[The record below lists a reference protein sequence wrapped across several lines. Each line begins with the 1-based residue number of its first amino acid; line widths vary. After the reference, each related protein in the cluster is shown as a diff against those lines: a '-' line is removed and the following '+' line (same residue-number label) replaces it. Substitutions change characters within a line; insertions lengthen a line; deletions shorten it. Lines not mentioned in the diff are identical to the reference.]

1 MKFLSSLTLYL
12 LAFGLPSLVFAQVP
26 CVNGF
31 ADGYPCLNVDLY
43 AAIPIADLGGG
54 ENGNDCWGWTGPT
67 GREYAIFCRSNG
79 TAFIEIT
86 NPNAPV
92 YLGNLPTQTT
102 NSLWRDVKVFNDH
115 AFIVAEA
122 GLHGIQVFN
131 LMQLENVVNPPL
143 EFITDAH
150 YFMFS
155 NAHNI
160 AINEETGYAYA
171 VGTNTFNGGLHIVDI
186 NSPLNPVIA
195 GDFASDGYTHDVQVV
210 IYNGPDTD
218 FVGKEIA
225 FACNENAV
233 TIVDVT
239 DKLNTEMLGSS
250 AHDQVGYIHQG
261 WLTEDHR
268 YFLVNDELD
277 ELDFGNNTR
286 TYIYDVSDLENPVVH
301 GMYDAAVGSID
312 HNLYVKGNLCYQANY
327 SSGLRILSL
336 NQIDDGVLFETGFF
350 DTNPDSDIVS
360 FTGAWSTYPYFESGN
375 VIISTFSHFFL
386 VRPTDGVNSVA
397 ESYEDVE
404 WSIFPNPTQNTFT
417 VHAPAAELTKGVT
430 VTTQLGQTLELQTTT
445 FGGDHLQLN
454 TSHLPAG
461 IYTVRLNATQQSS
474 LLIKH

>member
-1 MKFLSSLTLYL
+1 MKFSHSLSFFL
-12 LAFGLPSLVFAQVP
+12 LALAVPCMVSAQVP
-26 CVNGF
+26 CINGF
-31 ADGYPCLNVDLY
+31 ADGYPCFNVDLY

-79 TAFIEIT
+79 TAFIEVT
-86 NPNAPV
+86 NPNGPI

-102 NSLWRDVKVFNDH
+102 SSLWRDAKVFNDH
-115 AFIVAEA
+115 AFIVSEA
-122 GLHGIQVFN
+122 GQHGIQVFD
-131 LMQLENVVNPPL
+131 LMQLENVINPPVQ
-143 EFITDAH
+143 FAPSAH
-150 YFMFS
+150 YNMLG

-160 AINEETGYAYA
+160 AINEATGFAYA
-171 VGTNTFNGGLHIVDI
+171 VGSNTFSGGLHIVDI
-186 NSPLNPVIA
+186 NDPLNPVIA
-195 GDFASDGYTHDVQVV
+195 GDFAADGYTHDVHVV

-225 FACNENAV
+225 FACNEN
-233 TIVDVT
+233 TITIADVT
-239 DKLNTEMLGSS
+239 DKSNTEMLSSS

-301 GMYDAAVGSID
+301 GMYEAAVSSID
-312 HNLYVKGNLCYQANY
+312 HNLYVKGNLCYEANY

-336 NQIDDGVLFETGFF
+336 NQVDDGVLYETGFF
-350 DTNPDSDIVS
+350 DTNPDSDVLG

-375 VIISTFSHFFL
+375 VLISTFSHFFI

-397 ESYEDVE
+397 ESNDDVQ
-404 WSIFPNPTQNTFT
+404 WGLYPNPTQNTFT
-417 VHAPAAELTKGVT
+417 VHAPAAELAKGVT
-430 VTTQLGQTLELQTTT
+430 VTTLLGQTIELQATPS
-445 FGGDHLQLN
+445 GGDRLQLN
-454 TSHLPAG
+454 TAHLPAG

>member
-1 MKFLSSLTLYL
+1 MKIFVQLSICLIAVGISLGTQ
-12 LAFGLPSLVFAQVP
+12 AQSP

-31 ADGYPCLNVDLY
+31 ADGYPCLNVDLF
-43 AAIPIADLGGG
+43 AAIPIAELGGG

-86 NPNAPV
+86 NPNEPV

-131 LMQLENVVNPPL
+131 LMQLEDVVNPPL
-143 EFITDAH
+143 EFTTDAH

-171 VGTNTFNGGLHIVDI
+171 VGTNTFNGGLHIVNI
-186 NSPLNPVIA
+186 NDPLNPVIA
-195 GDFASDGYTHDVQVV
+195 GDFGADGYTHDTQVV

-225 FACNENAV
+225 FACNEN
-233 TIVDVT
+233 TITIADVT
-239 DKLNTEMLGSS
+239 DKLNTELL
-250 AHDQVGYIHQG
+250 ATATHDEVGYIHQG
-261 WLTEDHR
+261 WLTEDQR

-277 ELDFGNNTR
+277 ELDFGCNTR
-286 TYIYDVSDLENPVVH
+286 TYIYDVSDLQNPTLH
-301 GMYDAAVGSID
+301 GMYEAEVPSTD
-312 HNLYVKGNLCYQANY
+312 HNLYVKGNLCYEANY
-327 SSGLRILSL
+327 RSGLRILSL
-336 NQIDDGVLFETGFF
+336 NQIDEGVLYETGFF
-350 DTNPDSDIVS
+350 DTNPDSDNVG
-360 FTGAWSTYPYFESGN
+360 FDGAWSTYPYFESGN

-386 VRPTDGVNSVA
+386 VRPTDGVNSIA
-397 ESYEDVE
+397 ESNDSVR
-404 WSIFPNPTQNTFT
+404 WSVYPNPTQNICN
-417 VHAPAAELTKGVT
+417 VQAPASSLGAGITLSNM
-430 VTTQLGQTLELQTTT
+430 LGQPIAVQAKVIAA
-445 FGGDHLQLN
+445 DRVQL
-454 TSHLPAG
+454 HVEELPAG
-461 IYTVRLNATQQSS
+461 IYTVRLNATNQSS